1 MTRQGA
7 AWAIAVALL
16 VVTGCGSD
24 GADDP
29 GPAAVVHGSAGDAG
43 PLAGAEV
50 APAFPLPPA
59 DLTSDAGAAVRLDR
73 ALDAPVTVFFFGYT
87 RCPDVCS
94 LVMADL
100 TLAVARLP
108 DEIRDDVQVAFV
120 TSDPARDTPAALRAY
135 LDRFDQD
142 FVGFT
147 GELDTI
153 VEAAGTMGVAVEQ
166 GSRLP
171 SGGYEVE
178 HGAQL
183 VGYVHDAGVVVW
195 TEPTPVD
202 DLTADLTRLVE
213 QASTDDGRE
222 G

>member
-1 MTRQGA
+1 MTARA
-7 AWAIAVALL
+7 AIGVAVVLLL
-16 VVTGCGSD
+16 VAGCGSD

-29 GPAAVVHGSAGDAG
+29 GSAAVVHGSEGGAGS
-43 PLAGAEV
+43 LAGAEV
-50 APAFPLPPA
+50 APAFPLPSA
-59 DLTSDAGAAVRLDR
+59 ALTSDAGDAVRLDQ

-87 RCPDVCS
+87 RCPDVCP

-108 DEIRDDVQVAFV
+108 DEVRDDVQVAFV

-135 LDRFDQD
+135 LDRFDPD

-147 GELDTI
+147 GELETI
-153 VEAAGTMGVAVEQ
+153 VAAAGTMGVAVEE
-166 GSRLP
+166 GHRLP
-171 SGGYEVE
+171 SGGYEVA

-195 TEPTPVD
+195 TGGTPVA

-213 QASTDDGRE
+213 RADGRE

>member
-1 MTRQGA
+1 
-7 AWAIAVALL
+7 
-16 VVTGCGSD
+16 
-24 GADDP
+24 
-29 GPAAVVHGSAGDAG
+29 
-43 PLAGAEV
+43 
-50 APAFPLPPA
+50 
-59 DLTSDAGAAVRLDR
+59 
-73 ALDAPVTVFFFGYT
+73 
-87 RCPDVCS
+87 
-94 LVMADL
+94 
-100 TLAVARLP
+100 
-108 DEIRDDVQVAFV
+108 
-120 TSDPARDTPAALRAY
+120 
-135 LDRFDQD
+135 
-142 FVGFT
+142 
-147 GELDTI
+147 
-153 VEAAGTMGVAVEQ
+153 MGVAVEQ